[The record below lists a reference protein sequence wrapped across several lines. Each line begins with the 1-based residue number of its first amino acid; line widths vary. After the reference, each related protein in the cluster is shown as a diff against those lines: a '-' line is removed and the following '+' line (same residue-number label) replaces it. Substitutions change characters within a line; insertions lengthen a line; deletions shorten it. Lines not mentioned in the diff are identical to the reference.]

1 VTLDDACRGDEQV
14 EPVEAGERDARGVG
28 GSDVDVLAVDAA
40 YLPAVGLQ
48 PGDDG
53 GADAGGG
60 AGDDRRLQTLAAAA
74 AITRSTSS
82 SVCAVQ
88 STECSAG
95 DGDV

>member
-1 VTLDDACRGDEQV
+1 VTLDDACRRDEQV
-14 EPVEAGERDARGVG
+14 EPLEVGERDAGGVG
-28 GSDVDVLAVDAA
+28 RGDVDVFAVDAA
-40 YLPAVGLQ
+40 YLPTVGLQ

-95 DGDV
+95 DGEV